1 MSNLALEKKKLDLR
15 KIETSKL
22 EFEYK
27 ILERL
32 ADIDRIKK
40 SIEEQNKAIE
50 KIKNEIEAMES

>member
-1 MSNLALEKKKLDLR
+1 MNNLALEKKKLDLR

-32 ADIDRIKK
+32 ADIDRIKE
-40 SIEEQNKAIE
+40 SIKQQEIAID
-50 KIKNEIEAMES
+50 KIKNEIEEMEI